1 MERRWRSWRAGALV
15 LLLAVGA
22 GCSSE
27 VRQRAL
33 RQEAVDANRHGDWAA
48 AVRLADEALREGRP
62 TPALDA
68 ELAMV
73 KADALGRLGFPG
85 ERVQLL
91 RYVAAVHGAS
101 RFAADAQAAL
111 GPTGPAVADP
121 EPSGAILPAVVVVD
135 RPWLR
140 RPVEVFYPLEA
151 SLVGLEGSVH
161 LVLEADR
168 AGEVARHAVQAA
180 TDPAFARA
188 VEGAVR
194 EFSIDPEALRGRGA
208 RRTKRVLL
216 EFRLREPAAVT
227 RDARSP

>member
-1 MERRWRSWRAGALV
+1 MGRWRTRRGAGALA
-15 LLLAVGA
+15 LLVALGA
-22 GCSSE
+22 GCGGE
-27 VRQRAL
+27 VRQRGL
-33 RQEAVDANRHGDWAA
+33 RQEAIEANRRGDRAA
-48 AVRLADEALREGRP
+48 AVRLADEALRAGRP

-68 ELAMV
+68 ELALV

-85 ERVQLL
+85 ERARLL
-91 RYVAAVHGAS
+91 RYVTAVHGES
-101 RFAADAQAAL
+101 RFADDARAAL
-111 GPTGPAVADP
+111 GSSAPAGADP
-121 EPSGAILPAVVVVD
+121 APSGAILPAVVVVE

-168 AGEVARHAVQAA
+168 AGDVVGHRVQAA

-194 EFSIDPEALRGRGA
+194 DFAIDPDALRGRGS

-216 EFRLREPAAVT
+216 DFRLREPGGVT